1 MFKITNKQTG
11 FKQYRNSKDTA
22 DFVFKN
28 DYNKYTI
35 EEIPTINTEKIQKII
50 EGFFTIVTV
59 VLLFSFSYILL
70 WTVY

>member
-35 EEIPTINTEKIQKII
+35 EEIPTINTEKIEKIL

>member
-1 MFKITNKQTG
+1 MFKITNKLTG
-11 FKQYRNSKDTA
+11 FKQYRNSKETA

-35 EEIPTINTEKIQKII
+35 EEIPTINTKKIEKII

>member
-28 DYNKYTI
+28 DHNKYTI

-59 VLLFSFSYILL
+59 VLLFTFSYILL

>member
-11 FKQYRNSKDTA
+11 FKQYRNSKETA

-35 EEIPTINTEKIQKII
+35 EEIPTINTEKTEKIL
-50 EGFFTIVTV
+50 EGFFTIVTI
-59 VLLFSFSYILL
+59 VLLFLLCYVLL
-70 WTVY
+70 WTV

>member
-59 VLLFSFSYILL
+59 VLLFLLSYVLL

>member
-11 FKQYRNSKDTA
+11 FKQYRNSKETA

-35 EEIPTINTEKIQKII
+35 EEIPTINTEKIEKIL

-59 VLLFSFSYILL
+59 VLLFSLSYVLL
-70 WTVY
+70 WTV

>member
-22 DFVFKN
+22 DFVYKS
-28 DYNKYTI
+28 DYSKYII
-35 EEIPTINTEKIQKII
+35 EEIPTINKDKIHNIL
-50 EGFFTIVTV
+50 EGFLTIVTV
-59 VLLFSFSYILL
+59 FTLLTLCYVLV

>member
-11 FKQYRNSKDTA
+11 FKQYRNSKETA

-35 EEIPTINTEKIQKII
+35 EEIPTINTEKIEKIL

-59 VLLFSFSYILL
+59 VLLFTFSYILL
-70 WTVY
+70 WTV

>member
-11 FKQYRNSKDTA
+11 FKQYRNSKETA

-35 EEIPTINTEKIQKII
+35 EEIPTINTEKIEKIL

-59 VLLFSFSYILL
+59 VLLFTFSYILL

>member
-28 DYNKYTI
+28 DYTKYII
-35 EEIPTINTEKIQKII
+35 EEIPTINTKKIEKII

>member
-22 DFVFKN
+22 DFVYKN
-28 DYNKYTI
+28 DYSKYII
-35 EEIPTINTEKIQKII
+35 EEIHTIDKDKIQNIL
-50 EGFFTIVTV
+50 EGFLTIVTV
-59 VLLFSFSYILL
+59 FTLLTLCYVLV

>member
-11 FKQYRNSKDTA
+11 FKQYRNSKETA

-35 EEIPTINTEKIQKII
+35 EEIPTINTEKTEKII
-50 EGFFTIVTV
+50 EGVFTIVTV
-59 VLLFSFSYILL
+59 VLLFTLCYVLL
-70 WTVY
+70 WTV

>member
-22 DFVFKN
+22 DFVYKN
-28 DYNKYTI
+28 DYSKYII

-59 VLLFSFSYILL
+59 VLLFTFSYILL

>member
-11 FKQYRNSKDTA
+11 FKQYRNSKETA

-35 EEIPTINTEKIQKII
+35 EEIPTINTEKTEKIL

-59 VLLFSFSYILL
+59 VLLLLLCYVLL
-70 WTVY
+70 WTV

>member
-11 FKQYRNSKDTA
+11 FKQYRNSKETA

-35 EEIPTINTEKIQKII
+35 EEIPTINTEKTEKII

-59 VLLFSFSYILL
+59 VLLLLLCYVLL
-70 WTVY
+70 WTV

>member
-35 EEIPTINTEKIQKII
+35 EEIPTINTEKIEKIL

-59 VLLFSFSYILL
+59 VLLFTFSYILL

>member
-11 FKQYRNSKDTA
+11 FKQYRNSKETA

-35 EEIPTINTEKIQKII
+35 EEIPTINTEKIEKII

-59 VLLFSFSYILL
+59 VLLFSFSYRLL